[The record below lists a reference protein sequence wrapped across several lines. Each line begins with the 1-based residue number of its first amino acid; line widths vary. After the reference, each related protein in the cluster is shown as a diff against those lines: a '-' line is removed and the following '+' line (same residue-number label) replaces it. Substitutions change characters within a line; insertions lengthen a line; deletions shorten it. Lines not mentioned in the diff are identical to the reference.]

1 MDKHLSLDSARAW
14 WERPSDPE
22 ALKQVVAEHLMRDG
36 RSYLAT
42 LYCRE
47 AGVTAV
53 AAEPYE
59 ALHAVIAALRT
70 HDVAPALS
78 WLTQHRCA
86 LAALTRPHQQS
97 GVAALEFA
105 LHRQHFLMLLQREGH
120 GAAVA
125 YARSHFQRLD
135 ASLLGDWQRLMG
147 ALLYAGRLLE
157 SPYSELLSESAW
169 ERAVHLFTRECCALL
184 GTASES
190 PLAVVVDAGTAAL
203 PTLVK
208 MTSVV
213 AAKGQSWQALQQL
226 PLEVALPPR
235 LAFHS
240 VFACPVAREQS
251 SPDNPPMIL
260 PCGLVLC
267 KQSIQKLA
275 RGSGRLFKCPYC
287 PVRTPVTPHVS
298 SACRSRLRTQQLEV
312 PVSACK
318 PVFF

>member
-1 MDKHLSLDSARAW
+1 MH
-14 WERPSDPE
+14 E
-22 ALKQVVAEHLMRDG
+22 G

-59 ALHAVIAALRT
+59 ALHAVVAALRT

-78 WLTQHRCA
+78 WLTQHRSS
-86 LAALTRPHQQS
+86 LAALTSPHQQS
-97 GVAALEFA
+97 GVAVLEFA
-105 LHRQHFLMLLQREGH
+105 LHRQHFLLLLQREG
-120 GAAVA
+120 GRRAAVA
-125 YARSHFQRLD
+125 YARSNFQRLD
-135 ASLLGDWQRLMG
+135 ASLLRDWQRLMG
-147 ALLYAGRLLE
+147 ALLFAGRLLE
-157 SPYSELLSESAW
+157 SPYSELLSETAW
-169 ERAVHLFTRECCALL
+169 ERAAHLFTRECCALL

-190 PLAVVVDAGTAAL
+190 PLAVLIGAGTAAL

-235 LAFHS
+235 FAFHS

-251 SPDNPPMIL
+251 SPDNPPLML

-267 KQSIQKLA
+267 KQSIQKLS

-287 PVRTPVTPHVS
+287 PVRVGLPTHHTSRYRLPLTPMRAT
-298 SACRSRLRTQQLEV
+298 A
-312 PVSACK
+312 
-318 PVFF
+318 